1 MLAIFLVGIL
11 MRSFAATNNAAVGQ
25 FEEWFPFTPSA
36 SQTTLDHWAE
46 NGISYIRVSIEVES
60 SGYEV
65 RDWGTP
71 TIVGNGISVRAEMW
85 RWFGVVIP
93 VMLRINHTYNLGQLP
108 DGEYVFTFNVWW
120 SSVRSLTFNVFTIV
134 PGKIVIPDDYPT
146 IQEAINA
153 ANEGDTIFVRNG
165 TYYEH
170 VLINKSLTLT
180 GESMDGTILN
190 ATDVEPLVIIQA
202 DNVQIMQ
209 FTMQGWSFQDVI
221 INASANVIVTRNK
234 FAFNGLGVDFENSH
248 NCTTNDNIFE
258 GSGLDNIGIMVAQ
271 SYECVIK
278 NNTISGAISDGV
290 RSWFSRDVLI
300 TENNISHNDYGIFL
314 HTSENNTISGNH
326 ISNNSNVG
334 IVLEATSVNNT
345 IFANTLDSNFLGVYS
360 SSSYNVFFHNN
371 FVNNTSQVSASPAN
385 VWDRNAEGNYW
396 SDYDGTDSDGD
407 GIGDTPYV
415 IDSSNQDNYP
425 LMNPY
430 WSPSDVNYDL
440 KVDVRDVYA
449 VAKAYG
455 ASLDGPSPP
464 GVDWNPHC
472 DIDYDGKVDMKDYYV
487 VCRNYG
493 ETYS

>member
-1 MLAIFLVGIL
+1 M
-11 MRSFAATNNAAVGQ
+11 
-25 FEEWFPFTPSA
+25 
-36 SQTTLDHWAE
+36 
-46 NGISYIRVSIEVES
+46 SIEVES

-108 DGEYVFTFNVWW
+108 DGEYLFTFNVWW
-120 SSVRSLTFNVFTIV
+120 SSVRSLTLNVFTIV
-134 PGKIVIPDDYPT
+134 PGKIVIPDGYPT

-165 TYYEH
+165 IYYEH
-170 VLINKSLTLT
+170 VLINKSLALT
-180 GESMDGTILN
+180 GESMDGTVLN
-190 ATDVEPLVIIQA
+190 ATDVDPLVIVQA

-234 FAFNGLGVDFENSH
+234 FAFNGLGVDFENSR
-248 NCTTNDNIFE
+248 NCTANDNIFE
-258 GSGLDNIGIMVAQ
+258 GIGLDNIGIMVAQ
-271 SYECVIK
+271 SYECVVK
-278 NNTISGAISDGV
+278 NNTISG
-290 RSWFSRDVLI
+290 
-300 TENNISHNDYGIFL
+300 NQ
-314 HTSENNTISGNH
+314 
-326 ISNNSNVG
+326 ISNNGNVG
-334 IVLEATSVNNT
+334 IALEATSVNNT
-345 IFANTLDSNFLGVYS
+345 IFANTLYSNFLGVYS
-360 SSSYNVFFHNN
+360 SSSYNLFFHNN

-385 VWDRNAEGNYW
+385 VWDRKVEGNYW
-396 SDYDGTDSDGD
+396 SDYYGTDSDGD

-415 IDSSNQDNYP
+415 IDSSNQGNYP

-430 WSPSDVNYDL
+430 WSPSDANHDL
-440 KVDVRDVYA
+440 KVDLRDVYA

-455 ASLDGPSPP
+455 ASLDGPNPP

-472 DIDYDGKVDMKDYYV
+472 DIDYNGKVDMKDYYI